1 MPVDALGKEALGK
14 EVGEFMPDEALEK
27 RLGQMKYLLKK
38 RLGNLCQMRF
48 WKKKLGN
55 LCRMRPCEKRLGNLC
70 QLRPCEKRLRKLCW
84 MRAHSGKRGWEIY
97 AR

>member
-14 EVGEFMPDEALEK
+14 EVGEFRPDEALEK
-27 RLGQMKYLLKK
+27 RLGQMRYLLKK

-55 LCRMRPCEKRLGNLC
+55 
-70 QLRPCEKRLRKLCW
+70 
-84 MRAHSGKRGWEIY
+84 
-97 AR
+97 